1 MGQIAESACA
11 ASGFR
16 RYAPKAVA
24 AAGVIVALGVL
35 TTACGGNQS
44 PPGNTTSTTTT
55 TTTTTSSPASVS
67 PSQKSINPS
76 GPNSFTPSVLA
87 PPPQTAQPGV
97 HHNF

>member
-1 MGQIAESACA
+1 MGQIAESACP

-24 AAGVIVALGVL
+24 AAGAVVALGVL

-55 TTTTTSSPASVS
+55 TTTSPVSVS
-67 PSQKSINPS
+67 PTQKSIDPS

-87 PPPQTAQPGV
+87 PPPQTALPGV

>member
-1 MGQIAESACA
+1 MGQIAEFACP

-24 AAGVIVALGVL
+24 VVALGVL

-55 TTTTTSSPASVS
+55 TTTTSPVSVS
-67 PSQKSINPS
+67 PTQKSIDPS

-87 PPPQTAQPGV
+87 PPPQTALPGV

>member
-1 MGQIAESACA
+1 MGQIAESACS

-24 AAGVIVALGVL
+24 AAGAIVALGVL

-44 PPGNTTSTTTT
+44 PPGKTTSTTTT
-55 TTTTTSSPASVS
+55 TTTSSQVPVS
-67 PSQKSINPS
+67 PTQKSIDPS

-87 PPPQTAQPGV
+87 PPPQTALPGV

>member
-1 MGQIAESACA
+1 MGHIVESACS

-24 AAGVIVALGVL
+24 AAGAIVTLGVL
-35 TTACGGNQS
+35 TAACGGNQS

-55 TTTTTSSPASVS
+55 TTSPPVSVS
-67 PSQKSINPS
+67 PTPKAIDPS

>member
-1 MGQIAESACA
+1 MGQIAESACP

-24 AAGVIVALGVL
+24 AAGAVVALGVL

-55 TTTTTSSPASVS
+55 TTTTSPVSVS
-67 PSQKSINPS
+67 PTQKSIDPS

-87 PPPQTAQPGV
+87 PPPQTALPGV

>member
-1 MGQIAESACA
+1 MGHIAESACP
-11 ASGFR
+11 ASGFLG
-16 RYAPKAVA
+16 YAPKVVA
-24 AAGVIVALGVL
+24 AAGAIAALGVL

-55 TTTTTSSPASVS
+55 TTTTTSSPVSVS
-67 PSQKSINPS
+67 PTQKSIDPS

-87 PPPQTAQPGV
+87 PPPQTALPGV